1 MMRNEL
7 PAGHECIYKELYEHQ
22 CQLLKLYGI
31 MDDES
36 ETTKNLTARMCAGP
50 SISLP
55 RNPLVRSPEWPSSPA
70 DRRPTTPIV
79 SYSLSPDVDP
89 IADSETETVPMG
101 SDGSSD
107 TEVEPVRPP
116 TPYYVR
122 YTLKSK
128 PGERPE
134 WKETVGGMGGASPG
148 DFQDLEPFM
157 ARLAEED
164 SPLNDLDTSTPAE
177 WSDSDLYPVAPPP
190 LMEVRHVIHVDSD
203 GETEVHFEPRECTPP
218 PNQLACSWCV
228 DDEPS
233 SPDVDRPRRRS
244 RKRRED
250 FSHDELFKRKNTSP
264 F

>member
-1 MMRNEL
+1 MRNEM
-7 PAGHECIYKELYEHQ
+7 PAEHDCIYKDMIETQ
-22 CQLLKLYGI
+22 CKILEGLT
-31 MDDES
+31 S
-36 ETTKNLTARMCAGP
+36 EWERLKNLTARMCAGP

-55 RNPLVRSPEWPSSPA
+55 QNPLVRSPEWPSSPA

-79 SYSLSPDVDP
+79 SYSFSPEVDP
-89 IADSETETVPMG
+89 LSDSETETVPMG

-107 TEVEPVRPP
+107 TEVEPLRPP
-116 TPYYVR
+116 TPFYKRAV
-122 YTLKSK
+122 
-128 PGERPE
+128 PG
-134 WKETVGGMGGASPG
+134 GYGGASPG

-157 ARLAEED
+157 EKLDEKD
-164 SPLNDLDTSTPAE
+164 SPLIDLDTSTPAE

>member
-1 MMRNEL
+1 MMRNEM

-36 ETTKNLTARMCAGP
+36 ETTKNLTARMCAG
-50 SISLP
+50 S
-55 RNPLVRSPEWPSSPA
+55 NPLVRSPEWPSSPA

-79 SYSLSPDVDP
+79 SYSLSPVVAQTD
-89 IADSETETVPMG
+89 DSDTETVPMG
-101 SDGSSD
+101 SDGSD

-116 TPYYVR
+116 TPFYAR
-122 YTLKSK
+122 HTLVSK

-134 WKETVGGMGGASPG
+134 WKETVEMGGASPG

-157 ARLAEED
+157 QRLDEVE
-164 SPLNDLDTSTPAE
+164 SPLLDLDTSTPDR
-177 WSDSDLYPVAPPP
+177 WDLYPVAPPP